1 MTERFN
7 DRLWKQS
14 YHGKWAGQ
22 TMIYKDV
29 TGSTNEDAARMA
41 EELPHGAVIVADAQT
56 AGRGR
61 RGRSWVSAPGENLY
75 FSLLLKPDF
84 APEQAS
90 MLTLVMALAVAQGIE
105 AVYVGTRQ
113 TKATH
118 ADELQSELQQ
128 VQIKWP
134 NDIVIGGK
142 KVCGILTEMQAVPG
156 SIRHVVIGVGIN
168 INQAVFEEEGLMHA
182 SSLYLATG
190 RQIDRQGLLAEVLCR
205 FETLYAAFCQAASL
219 KPILKAYQDRLVNQ
233 GKEVRVLEPQGAYEG
248 IALGVDEQGQ
258 LLVQRADGS
267 VEAVYAGEVS
277 VRGIYG
283 YV

>member
-1 MTERFN
+1 MTYDLSKMSSRF
-7 DRLWKQS
+7 
-14 YHGKWAGQ
+14 
-22 TMIYKDV
+22 IYKDV
-29 TGSTNEDAARMA
+29 TGSTNEDAACMA
-41 EELPHGAVIVADAQT
+41 EDLPHGTVIVADAQT

-61 RGRSWVSAPGENLY
+61 RGRSWVSAQGENLY

-105 AVYVGTRQ
+105 AVYAGTRQ
-113 TKATH
+113 TKATY
-118 ADELQSELQQ
+118 ADELQSESQQ

-156 SIRHVVIGVGIN
+156 KIKHVVIGVGIN
-168 INQAVFEEEGLMHA
+168 VNQAVFEEGLTHA
-182 SSLYLATG
+182 SSLYLTTG
-190 RQIDRQGLLAEVLCR
+190 QQMDRQVLLTEVLDR
-205 FETLYAAFCQAASL
+205 FEALYAAFCQAASL
-219 KPILKAYQDRLVNQ
+219 KPILQAYQARLANL

-258 LLVQRADGS
+258 LLVQKVDGT

>member
-1 MTERFN
+1 MRKF
-7 DRLWKQS
+7 
-14 YHGKWAGQ
+14 
-22 TMIYKDV
+22 IYYKE

-90 MLTLVMALAVAQGIE
+90 MLTLVMALAVAQSIQ
-105 AVYVGTRQ
+105 AVYAGTRQ

-134 NDIVIGGK
+134 NDIVISGR
-142 KVCGILTEMQAVPG
+142 KVSGILTEMQAVPG
-156 SIRHVVIGVGIN
+156 SIRYVVIGVGIN
-168 INQAVFEEEGLMHA
+168 VNQAVFEEEGLMHA

-190 RQIDRQGLLAEVLCR
+190 RRIDRQVLLTEVLCR
-205 FETLYAAFCQAASL
+205 FESLYEAFCQAASL
-219 KPILKAYQDRLVNQ
+219 KPMLEEYQRRLVNL

-248 IALGVDEQGQ
+248 VALGIDEQGR
-258 LLVQRADGS
+258 LLVRKADGG

-277 VRGIYG
+277 VRGLYG